1 MPPKFKNPDSTK
13 KLHRLIAI
21 LRKLDNRER
30 MTANTLA
37 DEFSVSKRTALRDI
51 KDLNESGF
59 AICFVDEQGT
69 YRFVDPDY
77 TFRDLDLNENELM
90 VLFLGKQMARGL
102 GKPLEA
108 AALSLIKKA
117 SKETGDKTGAR
128 AKKLDKENRFWV
140 GLDYGEDFAQI
151 EGQYNAVNA
160 AMDRKVEMEITYVAM
175 NTRKE
180 TQRAIAP
187 YGLIFKYGIW
197 YVLGYCHLREDI
209 RLFALDCIKDLRLTD
224 KSYRIPDDFDID
236 NYFEAGWNMLRY
248 GKPIEVVLRFTKEY
262 ARWIQRRKWHPTQV
276 IEEKKDGSIIFR
288 VTVEGTE
295 ELKWWTYHW
304 IPFCEIISPPE
315 LKKEVMD
322 EMKAMMK
329 EYGE

>member
-1 MPPKFKNPDSTK
+1 MPPKSKKPDSTK

-21 LRKLDNRER
+21 IRKLDNRER
-30 MTANTLA
+30 MTADNLA
-37 DEFSVSKRTALRDI
+37 KEFEVSKRTALRDI

-59 AICFVDEQGT
+59 AILFDNEQGT
-69 YRFVDPDY
+69 YRFADPDY
-77 TFRDLDLNENELM
+77 TLRDLDLNENELM
-90 VLFLGKQMARGL
+90 VIFLGKQMSRGL
-102 GKPLEA
+102 GKPFEA

-117 SKETGDKTGAR
+117 SKETGNKTRAR
-128 AKKLDKENRFWV
+128 AKTLDEEKRFWV
-140 GLDYGEDFAQI
+140 GRDYGEDFAQI
-151 EGQYNAVNA
+151 KGQYDAVNA
-160 AMDRKVEMEITYVAM
+160 AIDRKVELEITYVAM

-180 TQRAIAP
+180 TQRAVAP

-197 YVLGYCHLREDI
+197 YVLGYCHLRDDI
-209 RLFALDCIKDLRLTD
+209 RLFALDCIKDVKLTG
-224 KSYRIPDDFDID
+224 KSYRIPGDFNID

-248 GKPIEVVLRFTKEY
+248 GEPVEVVLRFTKEY
-262 ARWIQRRKWHPTQV
+262 ARWIQRRTWHPTQV
-276 IEEKKDGSIIFR
+276 IEEAEDGSIIFR
-288 VTVEGTE
+288 VTVEGTQ

-322 EMKAMMK
+322 EMRAMMK